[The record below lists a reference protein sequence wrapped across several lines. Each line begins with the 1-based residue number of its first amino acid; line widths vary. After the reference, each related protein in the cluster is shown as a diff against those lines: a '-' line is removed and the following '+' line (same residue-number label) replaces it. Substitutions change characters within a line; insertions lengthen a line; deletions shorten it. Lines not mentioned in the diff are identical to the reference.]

1 MWIGYMVY
9 KQLKKLGYASIL
21 LMLFSFFSLQVYA
34 QQLDSDQIKAAYL
47 FNFLKHVQWPESNK
61 KNSYVLAIYQDPIS
75 YQNIKDSLNNQRV
88 KNRPI
93 SVLLV
98 DKLEQAAEADL
109 VFVSVQPSTDL
120 ANIAA
125 SLRRTETLLV
135 TDNSL
140 DKHNVMINLSFN
152 QKTSAVAFEVN
163 KSNIIYEHLN
173 MSAELLLLGGT
184 EIDVAELYRETE
196 VAMQSMRQREVE
208 LNNTLENQ
216 SKQLNV
222 IGKRLQSLN
231 DELKSR
237 EEMAKQR
244 QVELIA
250 LKKNIAIQEQSI
262 IGKENQLAEV
272 VNQLSA
278 AKTDLTNKQQ
288 AADEKEQENRDMA
301 VRILANKHI
310 LDQQQAQLDKQG
322 LQLNQKNE
330 QLAVGKER
338 IEQQRFYITL
348 LAGVIATAVLFS
360 ILVVWLFA
368 KNKKTTSALSRSL
381 DNLKKMQDQ
390 LVQSEKLASL
400 GQLTAG
406 VAHEIN
412 TPLGIAVTSTSSIL
426 DRTKAIKMDF
436 DENNLT
442 KSSLEQ
448 YFHTTIE
455 AVELNMSS
463 LNRVIGL
470 LSNFKQVAADQVVGE
485 IRTFNLTAY
494 IDEVMR
500 TLSAEMK
507 RFRVDYRYQGADD
520 IQVKTVPGALAQ
532 VLTNLVTN
540 SLKHGFESRDNGNI
554 SIVVTESAN
563 DVQLLYIDDGEGMND
578 DVLEN
583 IFEPFFTTKRSSG
596 TGLGMNI
603 VYNIINK
610 KLKGEITAES
620 NPQQGTSFIISLPKN
635 LEE

>member
-1 MWIGYMVY
+1 MLI
-9 KQLKKLGYASIL
+9 SI
-21 LMLFSFFSLQVYA
+21 FSQQVYA
-34 QQLDSDQIKAAYL
+34 QQLDSDQIKSAYL

-61 KNSYVLAIYQDPIS
+61 KQEYVLAIYQDS
-75 YQNIKDSLNNQRV
+75 VTYQNIKNSLHEQRV
-88 KNRPI
+88 KSKPI

-98 DKLEQAAEADL
+98 NTLEQAAAADL
-109 VFVSVQPSTDL
+109 VFVSVQPNTDL
-120 ANIAA
+120 AYIAA
-125 SLRRTETLLV
+125 SLRKTETLLV

-140 DKHNVMINLSFN
+140 DKHNIMINLVFN
-152 QKTSAVAFEVN
+152 QKTSVMAFEVN
-163 KSNIIYEHLN
+163 KSNIIYEQLN

-184 EIDVAELYRETE
+184 EIDVAVLYRETE
-196 VAMQSMRQREVE
+196 VAMQSMKQREVE

-216 SKQLNV
+216 SKKLNV
-222 IGKRLQSLN
+222 IGNKLQILN
-231 DELKSR
+231 DELKNR
-237 EEMAKQR
+237 EQIAKQR

-272 VNQLSA
+272 VQQLSA
-278 AKTDLTNKQQ
+278 AKTDLTSKQQ
-288 AADEKEQENRDMA
+288 AADEKELKNRDMA
-301 VRILANKHI
+301 VRILANRHI
-310 LDQQQAQLDKQG
+310 LEQQKAQLNQQG

-338 IEQQRFYITL
+338 IEQQRVYITL

-368 KNKKTTSALSRSL
+368 KNKKTTFALSQSL

-426 DRTKAIKMDF
+426 DKTKTIKVNF

-442 KSSLEQ
+442 RSAMEQ
-448 YFHTTIE
+448 YFHSTIE

-485 IRTFNLTAY
+485 IRTVNLTDY
-494 IDEVMR
+494 IDEVMK

-507 RFRVDYRYQGADD
+507 RFRINYRYQGADD
-520 IQVKTVPGALAQ
+520 IQVKTVPGAVAQ

-540 SLKHGFESRDNGNI
+540 SLKHGFEGRDSGNI
-554 SIVVTESAN
+554 SIAVVEQSN

-578 DVLEN
+578 DILEN
-583 IFEPFFTTKRSSG
+583 IFEPFFTTKRSSGG

-610 KLKGEITAES
+610 KLKGEITVES
-620 NPQQGTSFIISLPKN
+620 TQQKGSRFTITLPKI
-635 LEE
+635 LKE

>member
-98 DKLEQAAEADL
+98 DKLEQAAKADL

-140 DKHNVMINLSFN
+140 DKHNIMINLSFN
-152 QKTSAVAFEVN
+152 PKTSAVAFEVN

-237 EEMAKQR
+237 EQMAKQR

>member
-1 MWIGYMVY
+1 MVY

-98 DKLEQAAEADL
+98 DKLEQAAKADL

-140 DKHNVMINLSFN
+140 DKHNIMINLSFN
-152 QKTSAVAFEVN
+152 PKTSAVAFEVN

-237 EEMAKQR
+237 EQMAKQR

>member
-1 MWIGYMVY
+1 MVY

-98 DKLEQAAEADL
+98 DKLEQAAKADL

-140 DKHNVMINLSFN
+140 DKHNIMINLSFN
-152 QKTSAVAFEVN
+152 PKTSAVAFEVN

-237 EEMAKQR
+237 EQMAKQR

-426 DRTKAIKMDF
+426 DRTKAIKMNF